1 MAVLKLI
8 SLILFFTL
16 SNTESTS
23 YIEDEE
29 YSDYINEY
37 SIDYDYESVKYINFP
52 KCCPEHQVSF
62 TNSIL

>member
-8 SLILFFTL
+8 SLILFFNL
-16 SNTESTS
+16 SNTQSTS
-23 YIEDEE
+23 YSENEE

-37 SIDYDYESVKYINFP
+37 SEDYDYESVQYINFP

-62 TNSIL
+62 TNSKF